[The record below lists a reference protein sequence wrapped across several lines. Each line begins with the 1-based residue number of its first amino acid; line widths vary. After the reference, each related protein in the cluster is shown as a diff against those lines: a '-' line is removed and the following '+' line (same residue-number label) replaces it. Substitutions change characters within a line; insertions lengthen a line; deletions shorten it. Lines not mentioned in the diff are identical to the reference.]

1 MTPGSRSTSKKNRR
15 INLWAVAAY
24 TGVLFFLVLIGIRLL
39 QNDSSPVELGENPK
53 DFSLTTYAGDVI
65 HTADL
70 RGKVVLV
77 NFWASWCVTCD
88 EEAALLEEAWQV
100 YQSADI
106 EDVIFL
112 GVAYMDTEPASR
124 AYLAEYGVTYPNGP
138 DLRGAI
144 SKIYK
149 VNSVPETYILDPG
162 GTLRYLKIGAFLAL
176 DEIISAVDAVLATP
190 SNLSQ
195 DN

>member
-1 MTPGSRSTSKKNRR
+1 MVDSSSNSNNNRR
-15 INLWAVAAY
+15 INLWAVTAFA
-24 TGVLFFLVLIGIRLL
+24 GVLFILVVIGIRLV
-39 QNDSSPVELGENPK
+39 QNDSSPVELGKNPN

-77 NFWASWCVTCD
+77 NFWASWCATCD
-88 EEAALLEEAWQV
+88 EEAALLEQAWQV
-100 YQSADI
+100 YQSDDP
-106 EDVIFL
+106 ERVSFL

-144 SKIYK
+144 SKIYQ
-149 VNSVPETYILDPG
+149 VNSVPETYVLDTE
-162 GTLRYLKIGAFLAL
+162 GTLRYFKIGSFISL
-176 DEIISAVDAVLATP
+176 DEIISAVDAVLALP
-190 SNLSQ
+190 SN
-195 DN
+195 